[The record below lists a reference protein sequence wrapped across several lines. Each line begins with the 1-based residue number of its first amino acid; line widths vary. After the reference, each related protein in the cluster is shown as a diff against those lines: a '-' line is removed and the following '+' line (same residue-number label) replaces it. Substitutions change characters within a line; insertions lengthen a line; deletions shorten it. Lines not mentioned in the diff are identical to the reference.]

1 MPMQDNVNQA
11 LLFLVDTVFALYI
24 IVVMLRVL
32 LQLVHA
38 DFRNPISQFVYQAT
52 NPPLRLVTRII
63 PRWHRVDVAAIIF
76 VLVLCFVDIEINL
89 LLLSLDASVPVVTI
103 LIWSLLK
110 ALVLLCNLFTFTILI
125 QALASWLTPGAHSPA
140 TALLWNINE
149 PLMRPV
155 RNVVPSIGGL
165 DISPLIVIIALQV
178 VSRLLPLPGVL
189 R

>member
-1 MPMQDNVNQA
+1 MNNNVTQA

-32 LQLVHA
+32 LQVVYA
-38 DFRNPISQFVYQAT
+38 DFRNPVSQFVYQAT
-52 NPPLRLVTRII
+52 DPPVRLLAKII
-63 PRWHRVDVAAIIF
+63 PRWRQVDIAGIVFA
-76 VLVLCFVDIEINL
+76 LVLCFINIKL
-89 LLLSLDASVPVVTI
+89 DLVLLSAGFGTQPGLV
-103 LIWSLLK
+103 LGWSLLK
-110 ALVLLCNLFTFTILI
+110 ALVLLCNLFTVTILI
-125 QALASWLTPGAHSPA
+125 QALASWLTPGAHTPA
-140 TALLWNINE
+140 TAVLWSVNE

-155 RNVVPSIGGL
+155 RNAVPSIGGL

>member
-1 MPMQDNVNQA
+1 MHDNVNQA
-11 LLFLVDTVFALYI
+11 LLFLVDTVLALYI
-24 IVVMLRVL
+24 IVVMLRTL
-32 LQLVHA
+32 LQLVRA
-38 DFRNPISQFVYQAT
+38 DFRNPVSQFVYQAT
-52 NPPLRLVTRII
+52 DVPVRLLARII
-63 PRWHRVDVAAIIF
+63 PRWRQVDIAAIVF
-76 VLVLCFVDIEINL
+76 ALVLCFINIKL
-89 LLLSLDASVPVVTI
+89 DLFLLSADVGTQPALILGWSV
-103 LIWSLLK
+103 LK

-140 TALLWNINE
+140 TAVLWTVNE

-155 RNVVPSIGGL
+155 RNAVPSIGGL